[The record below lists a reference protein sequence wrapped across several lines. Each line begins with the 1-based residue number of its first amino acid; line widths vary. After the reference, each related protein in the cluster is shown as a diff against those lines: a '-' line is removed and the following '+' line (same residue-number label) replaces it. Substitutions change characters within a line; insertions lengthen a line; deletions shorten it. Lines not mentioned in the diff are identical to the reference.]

1 MIISHSYF
9 SRLMGTRGTPIPAEK
24 DDVTDKVC
32 ISVLGVAGA
41 HQVLLDLSRCVL
53 LQPTTFDYLKRCPA
67 LLYLDLSYTR
77 VLDLSPIRTCTML
90 RAFNGAGLKLSNDTG
105 YDALRD
111 LPQLELL
118 ILRGSNISNGG
129 RLKASSILRSLD
141 ISFTRIDSIE
151 FLKDMKRL
159 EELVM
164 ESLSLFTRGNQ
175 P

>member
-1 MIISHSYF
+1 
-9 SRLMGTRGTPIPAEK
+9 
-24 DDVTDKVC
+24 
-32 ISVLGVAGA
+32 
-41 HQVLLDLSRCVL
+41 
-53 LQPTTFDYLKRCPA
+53 
-67 LLYLDLSYTR
+67 
-77 VLDLSPIRTCTML
+77 ML